1 MGRYLFQDKN
11 KDNKAT
17 YRDILL
23 VSLMLSLNRY
33 LRTGTTFSVTCFL
46 ALNHSDL
53 DSFKSLT
60 ANVPHHIEASQLI
73 CIAVQLTG
81 FHMMG
86 NIGR

>member
-1 MGRYLFQDKN
+1 MDRYLFQDKN
-11 KDNKAT
+11 KDNRAT
-17 YRDILL
+17 SRDIVL
-23 VSLMLSLNRY
+23 VSLMLTLNRY
-33 LRTGTTFSVTCFL
+33 LRSGTIFFYTCFL

-53 DSFKSLT
+53 DSFNPLT